1 MSKNQEGKFMFGFIK
16 SLFTSS
22 PDKVFEAAAGVG
34 NWIDEQQFTEQE
46 KSQASFKA
54 LEYKLKWLNA
64 TQGMN
69 LARRYIAMMF
79 CVTFLLSFIVCMSML
94 IVGRW
99 FGVDVTETI
108 NAVISLCEAFKIGWI
123 TVTIIVFYFGKGI
136 AENIGAKK

>member
-1 MSKNQEGKFMFGFIK
+1 MFGFIK

-46 KSQASFKA
+46 KSQANFKA
-54 LEYKLKWLNA
+54 LDYKLKWLNA

-79 CVTFLLSFIVCMSML
+79 CVIQRRA
-94 IVGRW
+94 G
-99 FGVDVTETI
+99 
-108 NAVISLCEAFKIGWI
+108 
-123 TVTIIVFYFGKGI
+123 
-136 AENIGAKK
+136 